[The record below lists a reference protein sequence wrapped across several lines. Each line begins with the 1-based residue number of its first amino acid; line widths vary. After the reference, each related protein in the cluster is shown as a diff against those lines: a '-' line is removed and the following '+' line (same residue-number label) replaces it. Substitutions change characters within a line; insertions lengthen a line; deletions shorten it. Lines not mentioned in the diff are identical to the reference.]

1 MMFKFTMKIKIDNSY
16 FFMEFCYIICD
27 LSVHIIIIT
36 SKNYIQTTQDK
47 QIKSRLYLKKLG
59 NITSVTFQVFHV
71 MHSTSP
77 FPLT

>member
-1 MMFKFTMKIKIDNSY
+1 MKIKIDNSY

-47 QIKSRLYLKKLG
+47 QIKSRLNLKKLG
-59 NITSVTFQVFHV
+59 NITSVTFQVFH
-71 MHSTSP
+71 STSS
-77 FPLT
+77 FPVT